1 VEIGKVS
8 MVHVA
13 RSILHL
19 YVNLLSTY
27 SYNCCILVASFVGD
41 LDLIVLEMVSFLYG
55 LVV

>member
-1 VEIGKVS
+1 MEIRKVS

-19 YVNLLSTY
+19 YVNLLSSY